1 MDSRGSFEE
10 AARLREQIIETKCHI
25 GGGGGGGSASKKGAV
40 TSTHVPIV
48 IAGNKCDRDMRTVS
62 LEETSSICADFAGCR
77 LIETSAKKNLNVDEL
92 FRQLFQLA
100 DLPPEMAPNSH
111 RRLLPGQLLNTT
123 APETNRPPT
132 SPAKSS
138 GSGRR
143 FRGFPQLP
151 QISVRRRL
159 SDAYGIVAPNV
170 RRPSL
175 RTDLMIMKK
184 KTSRTM
190 TSSSSPASSTCRGS
204 TCVIQ

>member
-1 MDSRGSFEE
+1 MYSVDSRGSFEE

-48 IAGNKCDRDMRTVS
+48 IAGNKCDRDMRQVYAKRFNYLCNHRQSAHCQWNIQLHLQETCNYWSIDRKTEREIESRWNQFRLKYWNTVIDDCFIRTVS

-111 RRLLPGQLLNTT
+111 RRLLPGQVNSTT
-123 APETNRPPT
+123 RN
-132 SPAKSS
+132 S
-138 GSGRR
+138 
-143 FRGFPQLP
+143 
-151 QISVRRRL
+151 
-159 SDAYGIVAPNV
+159 
-170 RRPSL
+170 
-175 RTDLMIMKK
+175 M
-184 KTSRTM
+184 
-190 TSSSSPASSTCRGS
+190 
-204 TCVIQ
+204 